1 MGNANRSWAENEAR
15 LRDEF
20 GTAKRP
26 GESAKEL
33 LRYSDT
39 NRRVN
44 EDMAHWCMAGRVAY
58 AALIAGSSKP
68 KEAVQTWGWMIAII
82 EDAEKYQL
90 TLDDKQDARNE
101 FLEAVSYLAQSQK
114 NKNGS
119 ININTGGGQDD
130 SQT

>member
-1 MGNANRSWAENEAR
+1 
-15 LRDEF
+15 
-20 GTAKRP
+20 
-26 GESAKEL
+26 
-33 LRYSDT
+33 
-39 NRRVN
+39 
-44 EDMAHWCMAGRVAY
+44 MAHWCMAGRIAFT
-58 AALIAGSSKP
+58 ALVAGSPKP
-68 KEAVQTWGWMIAII
+68 KEAIITWGWILAII

>member
-1 MGNANRSWAENEAR
+1 MKIWPLVHGRPDR
-15 LRDEF
+15 LH
-20 GTAKRP
+20 RP
-26 GESAKEL
+26 G
-33 LRYSDT
+33 
-39 NRRVN
+39 
-44 EDMAHWCMAGRVAY
+44 GRV
-58 AALIAGSSKP
+58 P
-68 KEAVQTWGWMIAII
+68 EAQGGCNHLGLDMAII